1 LDRFIERLARLL
13 TLALAL
19 AFVGAV
25 ALNFVNVVGRYVFAT
40 AILGADEVQV
50 FIMVWMTF
58 AGAAIVTWRN
68 QHLRMD
74 VLFDLLP
81 ARARRWIRLVEV
93 VLMAVIAGFVVVQ
106 SVRFAALMVSVDRR
120 SEAAN
125 IPMVIPHS
133 AVVLGFTLMA
143 LLALVRLA
151 RLARGTEEKSIDH

>member
-125 IPMVIPHS
+125 LPMVIPHS

>member
-1 LDRFIERLARLL
+1 LNSPLDRFIERLARVL

-25 ALNFVNVVGRYVFAT
+25 ALNFINVVGRYVFAT

-50 FIMVWMTF
+50 FVMVWMTF
-58 AGAAIVTWRN
+58 AGAAVVTWRD

-74 VLFDLLP
+74 VLFDMLP
-81 ARARRWIRLVEV
+81 AKVRRGIRLFEAALLAV
-93 VLMAVIAGFVVVQ
+93 VAGFVVVQ
-106 SVRFAALMVSVDRR
+106 SVRFAALMASIDRR

-133 AVVLGFTLMA
+133 AVVLGFALMA
-143 LLALVRLA
+143 LLALVKLAALA
-151 RLARGTEEKSIDH
+151 RRA

>member
-25 ALNFVNVVGRYVFAT
+25 ALNFVNVIGRYVFAT

-125 IPMVIPHS
+125 LPMVIPHS

>member
-1 LDRFIERLARLL
+1 MDRFIERLARVL

-58 AGAAIVTWRN
+58 AGAAIVTLRN

-81 ARARRWIRLVEV
+81 AKARRWIRLVEV

-143 LLALVRLA
+143 LLALVKLA
-151 RLARGTEEKSIDH
+151 RLARGEKEKSIDH

>member
-1 LDRFIERLARLL
+1 LDRFIERLARVL

-143 LLALVRLA
+143 LLALVKLA

>member
-1 LDRFIERLARLL
+1 LDRFIERLARVL

-25 ALNFVNVVGRYVFAT
+25 ALNFVNVVGRYVFST

-50 FIMVWMTF
+50 FVMVWMTF
-58 AGAAIVTWRN
+58 AGAAVVTWRN

-81 ARARRWIRLVEV
+81 AKARRWIRLAEV
-93 VLMAVIAGFVVVQ
+93 ALLAVMAGFAGVQ

-143 LLALVRLA
+143 LLAIVKLA
-151 RLARGTEEKSIDH
+151 RLARGAEDHPSDR

>member
-1 LDRFIERLARLL
+1 MDRFIERLARVL

-143 LLALVRLA
+143 LLALVKLA

>member
-1 LDRFIERLARLL
+1 MDRFIERLARLL

-143 LLALVRLA
+143 LLALVKLA

>member
-1 LDRFIERLARLL
+1 MDRFIERLARLL

>member
-1 LDRFIERLARLL
+1 LDRVIERLARVL

-58 AGAAIVTWRN
+58 AGAAVVTWRN

-81 ARARRWIRLVEV
+81 AKARRWIRLAE
-93 VLMAVIAGFVVVQ
+93 LALLAAMAGFVVVQ

-120 SEAAN
+120 SEAAS

-133 AVVLGFTLMA
+133 ALVLGFTLMA
-143 LLALVRLA
+143 LLAVVKLA
-151 RLARGTEEKSIDH
+151 RLARGARGEVD

>member
-1 LDRFIERLARLL
+1 MDRFIERLARVL

-50 FIMVWMTF
+50 FVMVWMTF
-58 AGAAIVTWRN
+58 AGAAVVTWRE
-68 QHLRMD
+68 QQLRMD
-74 VLFDLLP
+74 VLFEMLP
-81 ARARRWIRLVEV
+81 AKARRWIRLVEA
-93 VLMAVIAGFVVVQ
+93 VLLAVIAGFMVTQ
-106 SVRFAALMVSVDRR
+106 SVRFTALMFSVDRR

-133 AVVLGFTLMA
+133 AVVLGFSLMA

-151 RLARGTEEKSIDH
+151 RLARGTEEAG

>member
-1 LDRFIERLARLL
+1 MDRFIERLARVL

-25 ALNFVNVVGRYVFAT
+25 ALNFVNVVGRYVFST

-50 FIMVWMTF
+50 FVMVWMTF
-58 AGAAIVTWRN
+58 AGAAVVTWRN

-81 ARARRWIRLVEV
+81 AKARRWIRLAEV
-93 VLMAVIAGFVVVQ
+93 ALLAVMAGFAGVQ

-143 LLALVRLA
+143 LLAIVKLA
-151 RLARGTEEKSIDH
+151 RLARGAEDHPSDR

>member
-1 LDRFIERLARLL
+1 MDRFIERLARLL

-125 IPMVIPHS
+125 LPMVIPHS

>member
-1 LDRFIERLARLL
+1 M
-13 TLALAL
+13 
-19 AFVGAV
+19 
-25 ALNFVNVVGRYVFAT
+25 ALNFVNVVGRYVFST

-50 FIMVWMTF
+50 FVMVWMTF
-58 AGAAIVTWRN
+58 AGAAVVTWRN

-81 ARARRWIRLVEV
+81 AKARRWIRLAEV
-93 VLMAVIAGFVVVQ
+93 TLLAVMAGFAAVQ

-133 AVVLGFTLMA
+133 AVVLGFALMA
-143 LLALVRLA
+143 LLALVKLA
-151 RLARGTEEKSIDH
+151 RLARGAEEG

>member
-1 LDRFIERLARLL
+1 ML

-58 AGAAIVTWRN
+58 AGAAVVTWRN

-81 ARARRWIRLVEV
+81 AKARRWIRLVE
-93 VLMAVIAGFVVVQ
+93 LALLAAMAGFVVVQ

-120 SEAAN
+120 SEAAS

-133 AVVLGFTLMA
+133 ALVLGFTLMA
-143 LLALVRLA
+143 LLAVVKLA
-151 RLARGTEEKSIDH
+151 RLALGAEEKPIDH